1 MAKVI
6 IFHKN
11 SYKEKSFYPFLKIIR
26 EIHIFCRDF
35 PTKEYGKAFCTPGR
49 KS

>member
-11 SYKEKSFYPFLKIIR
+11 SYKEKSFYPFLKFIR
-26 EIHIFCRDF
+26 EIHIKYRDF
-35 PTKEYGKAFCTPGR
+35 PMKDYGKAFYSLRT